1 MCALSFCRKGV
12 LNSKS
17 VCESGF
23 LRLHEEKNL
32 LNGMQIIIR
41 YKRIIEVINEM
52 RPRRPYLNM
61 LVQLDASKKLELD
74 FLTRLESEFILDN
87 WILLIRSART
97 FVCSIV
103 LES

>member
-12 LNSKS
+12 LNSIS